1 MNLRFIKNIIFH
13 LDSIKIIITLL
24 MLCFE
29 MKYLIYIVVI
39 ALTSTYS
46 LSAQG
51 GSGEIGEIEP
61 NTEKKLEHSDVRYF
75 YEPYPLETGTYLL
88 QLGGSISLLPIPII
102 EVEFPVPAIDL
113 NYKHCI
119 FKNVSLVG
127 VLSTNYYSNILHTGL
142 QFNTNF
148 SHFSI
153 GVANHIGTFAG
164 FINIEGQFDKNEAY
178 AFFYMPI
185 VRLGWRM
192 KNASVSASLV
202 ASYIFKSETKISDID
217 APGPQGDWNDFFCT
231 VALEQPI
238 FKETLLSIG
247 LSFTISRTPYQAW
260 LLFNTIDQY
269 QYVPEFFFSF
279 QL

>member
-1 MNLRFIKNIIFH
+1 
-13 LDSIKIIITLL
+13 
-24 MLCFE
+24 
-29 MKYLIYIVVI
+29 MKYYICNVVI
-39 ALTSTYS
+39 ALTWTYS
-46 LSAQG
+46 LSAQ
-51 GSGEIGEIEP
+51 SEIGEIIP
-61 NTEKKLEHSDVRYF
+61 KTDKIVEHSDARYF
-75 YEPYPLETGTYLL
+75 YEPYPLEKGTYLL
-88 QLGGSISLLPIPII
+88 QLGGSFTLLPIPII

-113 NYKHCI
+113 NYKHGI

-142 QFNTNF
+142 QFNTIF
-148 SHFSI
+148 SPFSI
-153 GVANHIGTFAG
+153 GVANHVGTFAG

-185 VRLGWRM
+185 LRLGWRM
-192 KNASVSASLV
+192 KNTSVTASFV
-202 ASYIFKSETKISDID
+202 ASYIFISETKISDID
-217 APGPQGDWNDFFCT
+217 TPGPQGKWNDFLCI

-247 LSFTISRTPYQAW
+247 LSFTISRTPYQVW

>member
-1 MNLRFIKNIIFH
+1 
-13 LDSIKIIITLL
+13 
-24 MLCFE
+24 
-29 MKYLIYIVVI
+29 MKYYIYIVVI
-39 ALTSTYS
+39 ALTWTYS
-46 LSAQG
+46 LSAQ
-51 GSGEIGEIEP
+51 SEIGDFAPKTDKIV
-61 NTEKKLEHSDVRYF
+61 EHSDVRYF
-75 YEPYPLETGTYLL
+75 YEPFPLEKGTYLL

-127 VLSTNYYSNILHTGL
+127 VLSTNYYSNILHSGI

-148 SHFSI
+148 SQFSI
-153 GVANHIGTFAG
+153 GVANHVGTFAG
-164 FINIEGQFDKNEAY
+164 FINIEGQFENNTAF

-192 KNASVSASLV
+192 NNASFSASFV
-202 ASYIFKSETKISDID
+202 ASYIFKSETKVSDID
-217 APGPQGDWNDFFCT
+217 TPGPQGNWNDFFCT